1 MASLDEAGTLIS
13 AEYMSYIG
21 NYFNRRIHLWILIR
35 LPPPPPPPPS
45 QAIAKRK
52 AYTTASDYT
61 RNFSGKWSFPLL
73 ITLATSLYW
82 IVGLAFHYDII

>member
-21 NYFNRRIHLWILIR
+21 NYFN
-35 LPPPPPPPPS
+35 
-45 QAIAKRK
+45 IAKRK